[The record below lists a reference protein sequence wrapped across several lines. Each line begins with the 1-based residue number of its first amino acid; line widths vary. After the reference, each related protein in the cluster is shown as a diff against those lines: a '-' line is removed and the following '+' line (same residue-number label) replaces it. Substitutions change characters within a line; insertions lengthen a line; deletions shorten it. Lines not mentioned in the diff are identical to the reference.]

1 MLNQREYRQFM
12 YGFYSVKDAQH
23 WNKQIGLEYWMQ
35 PALVS
40 QGIGTFSDGLFA
52 VTNNGW
58 VNTGTIIGVANSGA
72 DFGAIADKGAGVT
85 AFAIDT
91 AGDLLN
97 SPAIF
102 GDWGHMAA
110 VAEMCGMASQGPT
123 GSIGATG
130 GVQSDLPT
138 KLIYDSWS
146 NFQVILTASDT
157 SGHGFVEGGG
167 AASVANDALAIFV
180 SDGTNFKLRSGAA
193 TSAALMTADTVPHHW
208 RIVIDYISQLCY
220 AYIDNM
226 STALGSIA
234 LETDLFPCSVGA
246 GCLASTGAN
255 FINWGPTRVRY
266 AWGGW

>member
-1 MLNQREYRQFM
+1 MLTTKEYRQMM
-12 YGFYSVKDAQH
+12 YGLYSVKDAQH

-40 QGIGTFSDGLFA
+40 QGIGTFSDGLFV

-72 DFGAIADKGAGVT
+72 DFGSVADKGAGVT

-91 AGDLLN
+91 AADLLN

-110 VAEMCGMASQGPT
+110 VAELAGMAGPT
-123 GSIGATG
+123 VT
-130 GVQSDLPT
+130 QSDLPT

-167 AASVANDALAIFV
+167 AASVANDALAIIV
-180 SDGTNFKLRSGAA
+180 SDGTSFRLRSGAA
-193 TSAALMTADTVPHHW
+193 TSSALMVADTNPHHF
-208 RIVIDYISQLCY
+208 RIIIDYATQLCY
-220 AYIDNM
+220 AFIDNM
-226 STALGSIA
+226 STPLGSIA

-246 GCLASTGAN
+246 GVLASTGAN

-266 AWGGW
+266 SWNGWGY